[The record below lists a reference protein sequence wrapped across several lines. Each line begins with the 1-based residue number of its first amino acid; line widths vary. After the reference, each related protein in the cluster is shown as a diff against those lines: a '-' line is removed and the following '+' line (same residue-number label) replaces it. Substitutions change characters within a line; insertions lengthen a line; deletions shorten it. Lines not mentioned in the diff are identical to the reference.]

1 MAVLVQ
7 FDFGF
12 PGEMMGPA
20 LTAMARD
27 LAESITKEPGFISK
41 IWTENPKTNEAGGIY
56 LFTDEASATAYATM
70 HTARAT
76 AMGAQNLRCKIF
88 FINEELTRITKGVT
102 A

>member
-41 IWTENPKTNEAGGIY
+41 IWTENP
-56 LFTDEASATAYATM
+56 
-70 HTARAT
+70 
-76 AMGAQNLRCKIF
+76 
-88 FINEELTRITKGVT
+88 
-102 A
+102 